1 MFRISSYTILIVSLA
16 LIATLACDSNH
27 LHNQKPTPIDLTT
40 PLRNNRPDSLASN
53 KPRMYVAVSA
63 MISPKE
69 TFTYYQDLMAYL
81 SEKMGYDIQFR
92 QRKTYKEV
100 NDMLRE
106 NQLDFAFI
114 CSGAYVRAVRQF
126 PLEIL
131 VVPVVNGE
139 PFYHSYIIV
148 HKDSEINSVSQLRG
162 RSFAFT
168 DPFSNSGYL
177 YMADLLKKM
186 GETPESFF
194 QRTIF
199 TYAHDYSIQAVSRK
213 IVDGACVESL
223 IFEYLKTYEP
233 ERTKDVKIIKVSD
246 GFGIPPVVVPN
257 SLPVERKEKLR
268 QTFIS
273 MHQDSVGKTILKK
286 LLIDRFERADLKNYR
301 SVDNMLRNITQ

>member
-1 MFRISSYTILIVSLA
+1 MFRNLLYPILTVSLA
-16 LIATLACDSNH
+16 LILAVACDSNH
-27 LHNQKPTPIDLTT
+27 LHNQKPKPIDLTT
-40 PLRNNRPDSLASN
+40 PLRDNQPDSLAAN

-69 TFTYYQDLMAYL
+69 TFKYYQDLMAYL

-100 NDMLRE
+100 NDMLRD
-106 NQLDFAFI
+106 NKLDFAFI
-114 CSGAYVRAVRQF
+114 CSGAYVEALRQF

-131 VVPVVNGE
+131 VVPVMNGE

-162 RSFAFT
+162 KSFAFT
-168 DPFSNSGYL
+168 DPLSNSGYF

-186 GETPESFF
+186 GETPDSFF
-194 QRTIF
+194 QRIIF

-246 GFGIPPVVVPN
+246 AFGIPPVVVPT
-257 SLPVERKEKLR
+257 SLPVARKEKLR

-273 MHQDSVGKTILKK
+273 MHQDSIGQIILKK

-301 SVDNMLRNITQ
+301 SVDAMLRNIKQ